1 MYLEVGAK
9 YKRLSDG
16 LTYKLLK
23 ATENR
28 FNKRITVVLR
38 NVEDKRDMRQMD
50 LEKFKDMFE
59 LENYLS

>member
-28 FNKRITVVLR
+28 FNKRVTIVLR
-38 NVEDKRDMRQMD
+38 NIDDKADMRQMP
-50 LEKFKDMFE
+50 LEKFKNMFE